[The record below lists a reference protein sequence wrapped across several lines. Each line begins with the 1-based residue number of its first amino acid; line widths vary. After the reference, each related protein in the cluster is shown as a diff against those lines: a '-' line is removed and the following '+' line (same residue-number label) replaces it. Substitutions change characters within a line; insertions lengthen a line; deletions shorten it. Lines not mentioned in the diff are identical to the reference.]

1 MRKILIAD
9 DSQTIRRMVA
19 ASLKELN
26 DVGFEE
32 ASNGLE
38 AIEVLAR
45 ERINLLILDLN
56 MPEMHG
62 LEVMQFMRSH
72 ARYSEIPIIV
82 LTTKFDTESRR
93 SALDGGAS
101 QYLTKPFDPVS
112 LRKHASS
119 LLTAK

>member
-1 MRKILIAD
+1 
-9 DSQTIRRMVA
+9 MVA
-19 ASLKELN
+19 ASLQELN
-26 DVGFEE
+26 DIRFEE

-38 AIEVLAR
+38 AIELLAR

>member
-1 MRKILIAD
+1 MRKILIVD

-19 ASLKELN
+19 ASLQELN
-26 DVGFEE
+26 DIRFEE

-38 AIEVLAR
+38 AIELLAR

>member
-1 MRKILIAD
+1 MRKILIVD

-19 ASLKELN
+19 ASLQELN
-26 DVGFEE
+26 DIRFEE

-38 AIEVLAR
+38 AIELLAR

-93 SALDGGAS
+93 SARDGGAS